1 VDEHQQEEQGELFK
15 VEKEILIKLL
25 EGGIISLTV
34 DGQREIPDDIAA
46 AQHRVGEILGLQES
60 KKKGRTILSD
70 EQAIQR
76 LVQLYGAGSEITVAL
91 ISALPGFGETRAVD
105 LLKKMVARG
114 LVERRDDSFFMVA
127 KKTD

>member
-1 VDEHQQEEQGELFK
+1 MDEHQQDEQGELFK

-60 KKKGRTILSD
+60 KKKKKILSD

-91 ISALPGFGETRAVD
+91 ISALPGFGETRAKD
-105 LLKKMVARG
+105 LLKKMVDRG
-114 LVERRDDSFFMVA
+114 LVEQRDGSFYMVA
-127 KKTD
+127 QKSD